1 MVTSRV
7 SGDTSQGN
15 PGGNTAGSQEES
27 TGRGQHAVSTR
38 GEKAGSDKRG
48 LVYYGTETGNSQ
60 VDRGPRVEAGDSG
73 MDAVDDQVGG
83 GPCASAGEGAM

>member
-15 PGGNTAGSQEES
+15 PGGNTAGSQES

-38 GEKAGSDKRG
+38 GDKAGADERG
-48 LVYYGTETGNSQ
+48 LIYYGMETCNSQ